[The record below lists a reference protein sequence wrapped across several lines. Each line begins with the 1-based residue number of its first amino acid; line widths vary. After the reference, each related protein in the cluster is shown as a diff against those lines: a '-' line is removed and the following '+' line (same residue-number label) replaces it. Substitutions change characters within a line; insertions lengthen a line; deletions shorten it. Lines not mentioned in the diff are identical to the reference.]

1 MERINRNIQ
10 NVAIARD
17 DFQTAVLMNHVKYK
31 KKERNAGLS
40 AVKHHF
46 IIITIITII
55 IIIIIIG
62 STAPGGP
69 WPS

>member
-1 MERINRNIQ
+1 MMNLIAVFRNFA
-10 NVAIARD
+10 NEPKHL
-17 DFQTAVLMNHVKYK
+17 F
-31 KKERNAGLS
+31 S
-40 AVKHHF
+40 AV
-46 IIITIITII
+46 III